1 MNTQNHVPPHKRGLG
16 SSFNTVG
23 ISGTASKNK
32 AKSGQET
39 FLNGKGID
47 LGNLTVME
55 RRAKRKLISKTLA
68 MQLIPMARADHNW
81 KWEARFSNTLQCQDE
96 LKTVDGRSYSKYC
109 KERCCTIC
117 LANRKGEKI
126 NLYLPVVE
134 DMPDPHFLTIT
145 AQSVGKDGLKI
156 RVHDIARAIR
166 TLIARYKKRSQRGK
180 GIKFYGIWCLESNF
194 NPLRLTYNPHIHM
207 ILPSEYAAET
217 FLNDWM
223 QYWKDKGVSVDR
235 KGQHYRRLNKD
246 RQRDLIEI
254 VKYGSKIFTEP
265 DIAER
270 MRLGLPKKPS
280 FIYVR
285 ALYNILLAMDGLDI
299 FNTFGI
305 KLPKRKKPRKMVTKA
320 TDAIDWNYD
329 LAAPDWINEDLGLT
343 LAKYKVPEE
352 LEALLTSRV
361 NTDFE

>member
-1 MNTQNHVPPHKRGLG
+1 MKTKKNENPHKRGLG

-23 ISGTASKNK
+23 ISGTTSKSQ
-32 AKSGQET
+32 AQSGQET
-39 FLNGKGID
+39 HLNGRGID

-55 RRAKRKLISKTLA
+55 RRAKRKLLSKTLA
-68 MQLIPMARADHNW
+68 MLLIPMAIKDHNW
-81 KWEARFSNTLQCQDE
+81 KWESRFSKTLKCQDE
-96 LKTVDGRSYSKYC
+96 LKTAGGRSYSQYC
-109 KERCCTIC
+109 KQRCCLIC

-134 DMPDPHFLTIT
+134 EMSDPHFLTIT
-145 AQSVGKDGLKI
+145 AKSVGKDGLKL
-156 RVHDIARAIR
+156 RVQDIARAIR
-166 TLIARYKKRSQRGK
+166 TLIARYKKRTQRGK
-180 GIKFYGIWCLESNF
+180 GVQLYGIWCLESNF

-207 ILPSEYAAET
+207 ILPTEYAAET

-223 QYWKDKGVSVDR
+223 QYWKDRKVSVDR

-285 ALYNILLAMDGLDI
+285 ALYNILLAMDGLDV

-320 TDAIDWNYD
+320 TDVIDWNYD
-329 LAAPDWINEDLGLT
+329 LAAPDWINEELGLR

-352 LEALLTSRV
+352 LEALLQSRV
-361 NTDFE
+361 NNDKE